1 MTEPINP
8 APEDVTRIGQP
19 DPSRTN
25 AADAATLPP
34 SSQPHMASSPLLTS
48 TRERYALGCEVARG
62 GMGAI
67 LRATDLSI
75 ERTVAMKVALDPAS
89 MDAEILQRFTLEAK
103 LTGQLEHPNIV
114 PVYDLSS
121 DDHDRPF
128 YTMKFVTGVTL
139 HEILSKLKDSD
150 AATVAQY
157 SLAQLLTI
165 FQKVCDAVAFAHSR
179 NVIHRDLK
187 PANIMVGE
195 YGEVLV
201 MDWGLAKVVGGERSA
216 ISGQRSA
223 GGEKPSWARV
233 SDPAHPPTE
242 GLVVPQKTCGPE
254 IGDRRQTELA
264 ALNAQLSPL
273 NSQPAPALTLAG
285 QIMGSP
291 QYMAPEQAAGEL
303 DKFDARTDIFA
314 LGGILYHILTL
325 HPPVSGKSV
334 EEMLEKIL
342 AGEILPPSSY
352 NTKTGRKLGGTIKV
366 GEKTFPQPP
375 LIPLRHCPEGRIPES
390 LGAVAMKALA
400 LKQEDRYLSVPELQ
414 KDIAAYQGGFA
425 TGAEKASAWR
435 QLALLVKRHKKE
447 FTLAAVALVMLVGTV
462 TGFLVKVTKERNR
475 AESNERQAQLERQR
489 AETNERQAETERRRA
504 EIEKT
509 HAQTER
515 DRAERTLVEL
525 HKTAPTFFAQAQVLT
540 EQYRWP
546 EAMEKIRFAVSLA
559 PEVTDYHVVQ
569 GNLLQTE
576 LRMTEASAAYAAALQ
591 QQPDHKVAKENLELC
606 QAFLRDKAAPQ
617 HLTSL
622 KPIHDAMLR
631 QRRTAEA
638 GAFMRFIS
646 KVTTD
651 RSEVLTA
658 WRKVLDGAGLNS
670 NFLQYTD
677 EGLTLN
683 IPMDTV
689 YTNDTLAVFQGMPLN
704 SISLGYSAPKVRD
717 LSRLEGMPLHT
728 LNLLDAPITNL
739 SPLQGMQLKHLA
751 IGRCKQVTDLSPLR
765 GMPLEYLNLTSL
777 PITNLSVLRGMPL
790 TELRLDLTKV
800 TDLTPLAGMN
810 LTRLDIYSTKVS
822 DLSPLRGMPIKWL
835 CANYT
840 SVTDLSPL
848 KGMALEHLDLA
859 GGYVKDFSPILGMP
873 LTALTLNLSQ
883 IDDLTPLK
891 GMRLKTLFLLRC
903 PITDLSP
910 LRGMPLKDLDLLE
923 CEKLQDLTPLTEC
936 PQLERVFIPA
946 TCKNIEC
953 LRAHPTL
960 RQIGTSRG
968 PNAFEGLP
976 TVAEFW
982 KAYDAQK
989 AGGVEGKPMP

>member
-1 MTEPINP
+1 
-8 APEDVTRIGQP
+8 
-19 DPSRTN
+19 
-25 AADAATLPP
+25 
-34 SSQPHMASSPLLTS
+34 
-48 TRERYALGCEVARG
+48 
-62 GMGAI
+62 
-67 LRATDLSI
+67 
-75 ERTVAMKVALDPAS
+75 
-89 MDAEILQRFTLEAK
+89 
-103 LTGQLEHPNIV
+103 
-114 PVYDLSS
+114 
-121 DDHDRPF
+121 
-128 YTMKFVTGVTL
+128 
-139 HEILSKLKDSD
+139 
-150 AATVAQY
+150 
-157 SLAQLLTI
+157 
-165 FQKVCDAVAFAHSR
+165 
-179 NVIHRDLK
+179 
-187 PANIMVGE
+187 
-195 YGEVLV
+195 
-201 MDWGLAKVVGGERSA
+201 
-216 ISGQRSA
+216 
-223 GGEKPSWARV
+223 
-233 SDPAHPPTE
+233 
-242 GLVVPQKTCGPE
+242 
-254 IGDRRQTELA
+254 
-264 ALNAQLSPL
+264 
-273 NSQPAPALTLAG
+273 
-285 QIMGSP
+285 
-291 QYMAPEQAAGEL
+291 
-303 DKFDARTDIFA
+303 
-314 LGGILYHILTL
+314 
-325 HPPVSGKSV
+325 
-334 EEMLEKIL
+334 
-342 AGEILPPSSY
+342 
-352 NTKTGRKLGGTIKV
+352 
-366 GEKTFPQPP
+366 
-375 LIPLRHCPEGRIPES
+375 
-390 LGAVAMKALA
+390 MKALA
-400 LKQEDRYLSVPELQ
+400 LKQEDRYPCVPELQ
-414 KDIAAYQGGFA
+414 ADIAAYQGGFA

-447 FTLAAVALVMLVGTV
+447 FTMAAVALVMLVGTV

-559 PEVTDYHVVQ
+559 PEVADYHVVQ

-800 TDLTPLAGMN
+800 TDLTPL
-810 LTRLDIYSTKVS
+810 
-822 DLSPLRGMPIKWL
+822 P
-835 CANYT
+835 
-840 SVTDLSPL
+840 
-848 KGMALEHLDLA
+848 
-859 GGYVKDFSPILGMP
+859 
-873 LTALTLNLSQ
+873 
-883 IDDLTPLK
+883 
-891 GMRLKTLFLLRC
+891 
-903 PITDLSP
+903 
-910 LRGMPLKDLDLLE
+910 
-923 CEKLQDLTPLTEC
+923 EC